1 MAIDSFVTPQDL
13 EKQESRD
20 RTLQDLYA
28 VHNRS
33 TFFKLDTI
41 FNNDYIRPTVVLAF
55 LFRLI
60 FSGRLARIYAIFT
73 NDELDNIG
81 NDYSTRWRRT
91 NIIGLHYV
99 INVKEKKPGVK
110 PQDQA
115 ENRVYVRKPQ
125 KNACTFSQTE
135 TLIVE
140 NLDWRLRS
148 KNSVS
153 ELTSNDVEIGLDG
166 KALEENNMHRWT
178 KHFSESVNVLRIA
191 YMPILRTEVG
201 AQTFNYISFYCRQ
214 LAYLRLESS
223 ELYHSDS
230 EETGQLFVYIP
241 FLQIKCREH
250 IIKSFILTI
259 TFHILVMVLSI
270 LFLSNWRMS
279 ISLYWTKVIKK
290 SHLTQTGIMCAGA
303 GQTEKPD
310 F

>member
-148 KNSVS
+148 KNY
-153 ELTSNDVEIGLDG
+153 
-166 KALEENNMHRWT
+166 KMPR
-178 KHFSESVNVLRIA
+178 A
-191 YMPILRTEVG
+191 YNKIIY
-201 AQTFNYISFYCRQ
+201 FDYYISHPGNGAKHIVLEQLENVDITLLDESNQEESPHSNWYHVCWSRTNRKTRFLTWELERSNIEFTKRYYRDHERRYMRQ
-214 LAYLRLESS
+214 SKY
-223 ELYHSDS
+223 
-230 EETGQLFVYIP
+230 G
-241 FLQIKCREH
+241 
-250 IIKSFILTI
+250 
-259 TFHILVMVLSI
+259 HIL
-270 LFLSNWRMS
+270 
-279 ISLYWTKVIKK
+279 
-290 SHLTQTGIMCAGA
+290 
-303 GQTEKPD
+303 
-310 F
+310 